1 MGKNSRNV
9 DMLNGNLYKSIIV
22 YALPLMASGF
32 LQLLFNAADLIIV
45 GKFCGSHML
54 GAVGACGPLNTLVIN
69 FFMGFSIG
77 VSVVVSTGLGEDN
90 WKNVN
95 RAVHTCL
102 PLALVCGLLVAV
114 FGAIFARPMLH
125 AMGTPD
131 EIIDYS
137 VTDLRITFIG
147 VPANLIYNYA
157 SAILKANGDTRRP
170 LVYLTISGV
179 LNVILNV
186 IFVYFFDLNIAG
198 VALATAI
205 TTVLSGFLTVRQLTK
220 LTNCCR
226 LQFKYVKFYRED
238 CLRIIK
244 IGLPAG
250 LQNSMFSV
258 SNLII
263 QSAINSFGT
272 AVMSGSSAAQS
283 INGFQFV
290 LLNGIAQA
298 SVNFVGRNYGAQQY
312 ARVRQVRRISMLYVI
327 LMAAVSTTLIE
338 VFRKQLLG
346 IYITDSAEAIASGEI
361 KILFACG
368 FCVLNGLYEVTAGCM
383 RGIGSSTPPAVISI
397 IGICGVR
404 LLIIYTI
411 FRMPQ
416 FHNLYVLYAAY
427 PASWAV
433 TLLAGTLVYDRI
445 ARKRFAYHDRHM
457 EAFKKDTFRRSF
469 R

>member
-1 MGKNSRNV
+1 MNTSAKNV

-22 YALPLMASGF
+22 YALPLMLSGF
-32 LQLLFNAADLIIV
+32 LQLLFNAADLVVV

-90 WKNVN
+90 WKKVN

-102 PLALVCGLLVAV
+102 PLGLVCGLFVAV
-114 FGAIFARPMLH
+114 FGFIFARPMLA
-125 AMGTPD
+125 AMDTPD
-131 EIIDYS
+131 EIIDYA
-137 VTDLRITFIG
+137 VTYLRITFIG
-147 VPANLIYNYA
+147 VPGSLIYNYS

-170 LVYLTISGV
+170 LIYLTISGV

-186 IFVYFFDLNIAG
+186 IFVVFFDLNIAG

-205 TTVLSGFLTVRQLTK
+205 TTVLSGVLTVRQLTR

-226 LQFKYVKFYRED
+226 LQFKYVKFYKED

-250 LQNSMFSV
+250 LQQSMFSV
-258 SNLII
+258 SNIII
-263 QSAINSFGT
+263 QSSINSFGT

-283 INGFQFV
+283 INGFQYV
-290 LLNGIAQA
+290 LLAGVSQA
-298 SVNFVGRNYGAQQY
+298 TVNFVGQNYGAQQY
-312 ARVRQVRRISMLYVI
+312 DRVKQVRKISVLYSSLFGLASAGIIMLFK
-327 LMAAVSTTLIE
+327 T
-338 VFRKQLLG
+338 QLLG
-346 IYITDSAEAIASGEI
+346 IYITDSQEAIDAGVI
-361 KILFACG
+361 KLLFVCTFA
-368 FCVLNGLYEVTAGCM
+368 FVNGLYDVTAACL
-383 RGIGSSTPPAVISI
+383 RGIGSSTPPAIISI
-397 IGICGVR
+397 VGICGVR

-411 FRMPQ
+411 FQIPE

-427 PASWAV
+427 PISWLA
-433 TLLAGTLVYDRI
+433 TLIAGTLVYSSI
-445 ARKRFAYHDRHM
+445 ARKRFAYHDQHM
-457 EAFKKDTFRRSF
+457 EAFKKDTFKRSLE
-469 R
+469 

>member
-1 MGKNSRNV
+1 
-9 DMLNGNLYKSIIV
+9 MLSGNLYKSIIV
-22 YALPLMASGF
+22 YALPLMLSGF
-32 LQLLFNAADLIIV
+32 LQLLFNAADLVVV

-90 WKNVN
+90 WKKVN

-102 PLALVCGLLVAV
+102 PLGLVCGLFVAV
-114 FGAIFARPMLH
+114 FGFIFARPMLA
-125 AMGTPD
+125 AMDTPD
-131 EIIDYS
+131 EIIDYA
-137 VTDLRITFIG
+137 VTYLRITFIG
-147 VPANLIYNYA
+147 VPGNLVYNYS

-170 LVYLTISGV
+170 LIYLTISGV

-186 IFVYFFDLNIAG
+186 IFVVFFDLNIAG

-205 TTVLSGFLTVRQLTK
+205 TTVLSGVLTVRQLTR

-226 LQFKYVKFYRED
+226 LQFKYVKFYKEA

-250 LQNSMFSV
+250 LQQSMFSV
-258 SNLII
+258 SNIII
-263 QSAINSFGT
+263 QSSINSFGT

-283 INGFQFV
+283 INGFQYV
-290 LLNGIAQA
+290 LLAGVSQA
-298 SVNFVGRNYGAQQY
+298 TVNFVGQNYGAQQY
-312 ARVRQVRRISMLYVI
+312 DRVKQVRKISVLYSSLFGLASAGIIMLFK
-327 LMAAVSTTLIE
+327 T
-338 VFRKQLLG
+338 QLLG
-346 IYITDSAEAIASGEI
+346 IYITDSQEAIDAGVI
-361 KILFACG
+361 KLLFVCTFA
-368 FCVLNGLYEVTAGCM
+368 FVNGLYDVTAACL
-383 RGIGSSTPPAVISI
+383 RGIGSSTPPAIISI
-397 IGICGVR
+397 VGICGVR

-411 FRMPQ
+411 FQIPE

-427 PASWAV
+427 PISWLA
-433 TLLAGTLVYDRI
+433 TLIAGTLVYSSI

-457 EAFKKDTFRRSF
+457 EAFKKDTFKRSLE
-469 R
+469 